1 MSIILIVGI
10 LWGISALCRAAQQA
24 AAQARVER
32 AARTRA
38 LENARRAA
46 RQAQLMEEWRQQQLA
61 AKQETARLIS
71 AERARMAQE
80 RAERIAAQQE
90 VQARLAWEREEAR
103 RAAQEAKEMEKA
115 QKEAEKAA
123 KREYERQQAEADLE
137 HFAAMRD
144 SYTDL
149 IESMTAEAQA
159 STTTDKRRNTLQ
171 RQILQLEEKVYKID
185 QRRAKAYY
193 LAKGAC

>member
-1 MSIILIVGI
+1 MSIIVIIGFI
-10 LWGISALCRAAQQA
+10 WGMSALCRAAKQA

-32 AARTRA
+32 AARARA

-61 AKQETARLIS
+61 TKQETARLIS

-80 RAERIAAQQE
+80 RAERIALE
-90 VQARLAWEREEAR
+90 QARKEE
-103 RAAQEAKEMEKA
+103 EKA

-123 KREYERQQAEADLE
+123 KREFERQQAEADLE

-144 SYTDL
+144 SYTNL

-171 RQILQLEEKVYKID
+171 RQILQLEEKVYKLD

>member
-1 MSIILIVGI
+1 MTIILLIFI
-10 LWGISALCRAAQQA
+10 LWGAKALCRAGAQVAQ
-24 AAQARVER
+24 QARVER
-32 AARTRA
+32 AARARA

-46 RQAQLMEEWRQQQLA
+46 RQAQFMEDCRRQQLA
-61 AKQETARLIS
+61 AREETARLIS

-80 RAERIAAQQE
+80 R
-90 VQARLAWEREEAR
+90 EEAR
-103 RAAQEAKEMEKA
+103 RAAEEAKE
-115 QKEAEKAA
+115 AERAA
-123 KREYERQQAEADLE
+123 KREYQRQQAEADLE
-137 HFAAMRD
+137 HYAAMRS

-149 IESMTAEAQA
+149 IEAMTAEAQA

-193 LAKGAC
+193 MAQEAC